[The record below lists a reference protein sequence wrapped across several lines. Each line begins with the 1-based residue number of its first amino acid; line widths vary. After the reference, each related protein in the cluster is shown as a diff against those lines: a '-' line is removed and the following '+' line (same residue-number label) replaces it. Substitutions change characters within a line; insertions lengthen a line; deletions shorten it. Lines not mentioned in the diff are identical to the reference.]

1 MADTG
6 QPITVVLYQEVAP
19 ARQWVVELHK
29 PGGRMT
35 FYRGISLGRERALAI
50 AQELAQFLG
59 APLSLPPVQSSA
71 PSGAVP

>member
-1 MADTG
+1 MADAG
-6 QPITVVLYQEVAP
+6 QSITVVLYQEAAP
-19 ARQWVVELHK
+19 SGQWVVELHK

-59 APLSLPPVQSSA
+59 AALVTPTGQPSA
-71 PSGAVP
+71 P